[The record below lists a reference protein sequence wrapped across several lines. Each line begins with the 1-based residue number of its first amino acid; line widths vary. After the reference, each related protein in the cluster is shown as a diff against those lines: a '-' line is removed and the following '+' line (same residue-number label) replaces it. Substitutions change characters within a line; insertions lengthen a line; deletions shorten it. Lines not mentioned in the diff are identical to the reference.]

1 MTFLSLAPGVLSS
14 LLKSL
19 TWPEFAPCSAWSSS
33 VHVFDWPE
41 PKAYLAVLMKDVQE
55 TFLCIFYSIFMMKK
69 CNSASKREG
78 FVIIPEQFPWNR
90 QPRSRKWVHR
100 DQRYAEDATARAR
113 RKTPMLGGP
122 AKSEQSANAPQC
134 LGAPRSSTRR
144 GPFVDANPIRG
155 RPQIMAGPRPG
166 SWRYRGARHRS
177 LGHDNVWYR
186 VAAGGRL
193 GRQGVGAPTRT
204 RVRPCLQRGPEPNLT
219 PTLQTSARVLMPH
232 RQQQTTPSSHQAQ
245 GRMAGLIGKDE
256 YQ

>member
-1 MTFLSLAPGVLSS
+1 MHSTGRSRRP
-14 LLKSL
+14 
-19 TWPEFAPCSAWSSS
+19 
-33 VHVFDWPE
+33 
-41 PKAYLAVLMKDVQE
+41 YLGGRTEKFQE
-55 TFLCIFYSIFMMKK
+55 TFLCIFCSIFMMKK

-113 RKTPMLGGP
+113 RTTPMLGGL
-122 AKSEQSANAPQC
+122 ATSEQSANAPQC
-134 LGAPRSSTRR
+134 LGAPQSSTRR

-155 RPQIMAGPRPG
+155 RPQTMAGPRRG

-193 GRQGVGAPTRT
+193 GREGVGARTRI
-204 RVRPCLQRGPEPNLT
+204 RVRPYSQRGTEPNLT

>member
-1 MTFLSLAPGVLSS
+1 MAGVCALQRLELLGPCIRLAGAEGLSGRINERCARNVSLHFLLDFHDEKVQFCFEKGRVCYNTGTISLEPPAAV
-14 LLKSL
+14 
-19 TWPEFAPCSAWSSS
+19 PE
-33 VHVFDWPE
+33 
-41 PKAYLAVLMKDVQE
+41 
-55 TFLCIFYSIFMMKK
+55 
-69 CNSASKREG
+69 
-78 FVIIPEQFPWNR
+78 
-90 QPRSRKWVHR
+90 WVHR